1 MCDVGIRQTF
11 LTKKPKLI
19 FPTPVSAL
27 LPPHYGPQIGHS
39 LAAYMDFESFNF
51 AISSHARVIRMWFC
65 EMLALGFQQ
74 NRMNCLQPK

>member
-1 MCDVGIRQTF
+1 MRCRDQAD
-11 LTKKPKLI
+11 LPDQETKADI
-19 FPTPVSAL
+19 SYPVSAL